1 MLEVMNGLARP
12 FIVSS
17 RNFQSFIS
25 VSEMAGDFRGFLQ
38 LFFKQD
44 ELFLALRGG
53 AGWKRARLPSTVMG
67 SCTPCTAGDAIQPPH
82 AAHLV

>member
-1 MLEVMNGLARP
+1 MAVLIGGGDSSAGSFVSILCRIAPMEMIVLSRSGKKFVLEVMNGLARP

-25 VSEMAGDFRGFLQ
+25 VSEMAGDFQGVLQ

-44 ELFLALRGG
+44 KLFLAL
-53 AGWKRARLPSTVMG
+53 
-67 SCTPCTAGDAIQPPH
+67 
-82 AAHLV
+82 

>member
-53 AGWKRARLPSTVMG
+53 AGWK
-67 SCTPCTAGDAIQPPH
+67 
-82 AAHLV
+82 